1 MPLSEY
7 IASIRSRIGSDLL
20 LLPGVTAVIR
30 EGDRFMLA
38 RSRDSEMWSL
48 IGGGVEPGEEP
59 AESLMREVF
68 EETGASVRVR
78 RIVGAYGGPSMVVT
92 YPNGDQVGYVT
103 IAYDCELLTTAR
115 PDMEEVT
122 ELGWFS
128 LGAINSLSRQ
138 PWIDRVIQDAV
149 RPASHGTRTG
159 DGAP

>member
-1 MPLSEY
+1 MPRSEY

-38 RSRDSEMWSL
+38 RSRDSELWSL

-59 AESLMREVF
+59 TESLIREVS
-68 EETGASVRVR
+68 EEMGTSVRVR
-78 RIVGAYGGPSMVVT
+78 RIVGAYGGPSMMVT

-103 IAYDCELLTTAR
+103 IAYDCELLTAAR
-115 PDMEEVT
+115 PDMEEVV
-122 ELGWFS
+122 ELAWFS
-128 LGAINSLSRQ
+128 LEAIGSLPRQ
-138 PWIDRVIQDAV
+138 PWIDRVIQDAA
-149 RPASHGTRTG
+149 RPAAQGTRAG